1 MSEKNLT
8 TYNLFIWKSN
18 DWEYIFLQEAFEYR
32 EWRLKW
38 LNWTYFNFLTQ
49 SDLDDRIEDYDW
61 YELWKEAVQ
70 AEQTTSSFIDWEDEV
85 KDCWDAEWVARDS
98 SYEDEDWLQKAM
110 EYANKKE
117 ETDYEYSDCIWCW
130 RMFNEENIKEDYY
143 EYFIPENLEILKKEY
158 NKYEK

>member
-1 MSEKNLT
+1 
-8 TYNLFIWKSN
+8 
-18 DWEYIFLQEAFEYR
+18 
-32 EWRLKW
+32 
-38 LNWTYFNFLTQ
+38 
-49 SDLDDRIEDYDW
+49 
-61 YELWKEAVQ
+61 
-70 AEQTTSSFIDWEDEV
+70 
-85 KDCWDAEWVARDS
+85 
-98 SYEDEDWLQKAM
+98 M